1 MKFKNAQW
9 IAAREEIGC
18 CPFFR
23 KEITLR
29 GEVKK
34 ATLRASAMGM
44 YRFYIDEKDVSSFLF
59 MPGWTD
65 YSKRL
70 QVQTYDVTAFFDAGK
85 GTARLS
91 ALIGNGWA
99 AAKLL
104 AWQERPYAPFPSFI
118 AEMTVLYRDGT
129 SEIFGTDESWEVW
142 TSGILSSEIYLG
154 EEQDATVTPVRRGR
168 AELSSVNTKL
178 IAQEGENIVEGE
190 IVRPRALIVT
200 PKGEKVID
208 FGQNLAGYVRVRCK
222 GPRGS
227 KISFV
232 PAEILDK
239 DGNFYNE
246 NYRNASSVC
255 TYTLSGGEDDFK
267 PVFGFQ
273 GFRYIRIDEYF
284 SDEID
289 LSCFTAIAVHSD
301 LKRTG
306 KFVSG
311 NEKIN
316 RLYSNIVWGQLSNYI
331 DVPTDCPQRDERLG
345 WMGDAQVF
353 CRTAAINFDVHAF
366 FRKWLHDLIADQ
378 HKNGGVDG
386 VVPAVGNLF
395 IKFSAG
401 WGDAATV
408 CPWEIYLAYGDKK
421 LLTECFPAMC
431 KWVEYMK
438 NQGDDP
444 YTWSSDDQFGDW
456 LATDAPYGSYVGAT
470 DLGFLCTA
478 FYALS
483 TRLVI
488 KAGDVLGK
496 DVRAYRE
503 LYGHILTAFRAAY
516 LKDGLPVG
524 KPALCGT
531 AQEKTCFTQT
541 ALALILHFGLGEEK
555 DRQKQT
561 DALVGLIEK
570 NGGRMTTGFLGTP
583 YLLHALSENGRDDVA
598 YGLLLQEKAPS
609 WLFSVNMGATTM
621 WEHWDGINEKGDVWS
636 RDMNSFNHYAYGAVF
651 DWIFGKAVG
660 ITPEEPAYASVR
672 IQPRPSAAL
681 GFTEMT
687 FRTKY
692 GDLFASWRFADGA
705 VRYEY
710 EIPAGMRAHILL
722 PDGREEFVCG
732 GKHLFFT
739 KDRI

>member
-1 MKFKNAQW
+1 MTSIFC
-9 IAAREEIGC
+9 G
-18 CPFFR
+18 
-23 KEITLR
+23 
-29 GEVKK
+29 
-34 ATLRASAMGM
+34 
-44 YRFYIDEKDVSSFLF
+44 
-59 MPGWTD
+59 TD

-91 ALIGNGWA
+91 ALLGNGWA

-129 SEIFGTDESWEVW
+129 KEIFGTDESWEVW

-200 PKGEKVID
+200 PKSEKVID

-273 GFRYIRIDEYF
+273 GFRYIRIDKYF

-301 LKRTG
+301 MKRTG

-331 DVPTDCPQRDERLG
+331 DVPTDCPQCDERLG
-345 WMGDAQVF
+345 WTGDAQVF

-378 HKNGGVDG
+378 H
-386 VVPAVGNLF
+386 
-395 IKFSAG
+395 
-401 WGDAATV
+401 
-408 CPWEIYLAYGDKK
+408 
-421 LLTECFPAMC
+421 
-431 KWVEYMK
+431 
-438 NQGDDP
+438 
-444 YTWSSDDQFGDW
+444 
-456 LATDAPYGSYVGAT
+456 
-470 DLGFLCTA
+470 
-478 FYALS
+478 
-483 TRLVI
+483 
-488 KAGDVLGK
+488 
-496 DVRAYRE
+496 
-503 LYGHILTAFRAAY
+503 
-516 LKDGLPVG
+516 
-524 KPALCGT
+524 
-531 AQEKTCFTQT
+531 
-541 ALALILHFGLGEEK
+541 
-555 DRQKQT
+555 
-561 DALVGLIEK
+561 K

-621 WEHWDGINEKGDVWS
+621 
-636 RDMNSFNHYAYGAVF
+636 
-651 DWIFGKAVG
+651 
-660 ITPEEPAYASVR
+660 
-672 IQPRPSAAL
+672 
-681 GFTEMT
+681 
-687 FRTKY
+687 
-692 GDLFASWRFADGA
+692 
-705 VRYEY
+705 
-710 EIPAGMRAHILL
+710 
-722 PDGREEFVCG
+722 
-732 GKHLFFT
+732 
-739 KDRI
+739 